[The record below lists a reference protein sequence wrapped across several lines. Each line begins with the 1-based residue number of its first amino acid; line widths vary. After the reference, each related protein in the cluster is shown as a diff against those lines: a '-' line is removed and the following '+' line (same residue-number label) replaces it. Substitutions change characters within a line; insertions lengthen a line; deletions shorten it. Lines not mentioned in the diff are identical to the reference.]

1 MCVHKMVLL
10 TAILAGGIS
19 RCLAADA
26 NSSTPP
32 PRPIPVILD
41 TDIGGD
47 MDDTWALVFLLK
59 SKQFRVKLITTTSGQ
74 AEYRA
79 KVIAKLLTVARRT
92 DIPVALGEGGRDGS
106 GPQLPW
112 VKNFKLTDYH
122 GTILQDGAAAVVD
135 VINRSSQTVT
145 VISIGPLHT
154 MAKALERDPQIA
166 SKANFA
172 GMFGSV
178 RKGYDD
184 HKTIDAEFN
193 VAENRVAARKVL
205 SAPWRQIAITPLD
218 TCDLVKLS
226 GSRFQLLKRSRDP
239 LTQALLENYR
249 IWAGK
254 RSLDELQAS
263 SKLFDTV
270 AVYLANSGDKSLVKL
285 ETLPIRVTD
294 DGFTRI
300 DPKGKE
306 MSVATEWKD
315 LNRFGDLLVKTLLTT
330 RH

>member
-1 MCVHKMVLL
+1 MSVQQMMFL
-10 TAILAGGIS
+10 TVILASGIS
-19 RCLAADA
+19 RCLAADT
-26 NSSTPP
+26 NSTTPP
-32 PRPIPVILD
+32 TRPIPVILD

-47 MDDTWALVFLLK
+47 MDDTWAMVFLLK
-59 SKQFRVKLITTTSGQ
+59 SPQFDIKLITTTSGQ

-79 KVIAKLLTVARRT
+79 KVIAKLLTVAGRT
-92 DIPVALGEGGRDGS
+92 NIPVALGEGGRDGS

-112 VKNFKLTDYH
+112 VKNYKLADYP
-122 GTILQDGAAAVVD
+122 GKILQDGAGAVVD
-135 VINRSSQTVT
+135 VINRSPQPVT

-154 MAKALERDPQIA
+154 MAKALKLDPQIA

-205 SAPWRQIAITPLD
+205 SAPWRQITITPLD

-226 GSRFQLLKRSRDP
+226 GKRFQSLKRSRDP
-239 LTQALLENYR
+239 LIQALLENYR

-263 SKLFDTV
+263 SKLFDTA
-270 AVYLANSGDKSLVKL
+270 AVYLANPGDKPLVKL
-285 ETLPIRVTD
+285 ETLSIRVTD
-294 DGFTRI
+294 DAFTRI
-300 DPKGKE
+300 DPKGKN

-315 LNRFGDLLVKTLLTT
+315 LNRFHDLLVKTLLTT
-330 RH
+330 R